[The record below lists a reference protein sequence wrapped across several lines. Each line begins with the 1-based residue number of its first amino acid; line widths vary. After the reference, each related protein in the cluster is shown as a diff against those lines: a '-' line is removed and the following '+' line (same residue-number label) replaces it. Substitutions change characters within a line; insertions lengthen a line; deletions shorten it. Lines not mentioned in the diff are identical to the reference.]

1 MSVQLK
7 VDEFNHGLLD
17 FLQASP
23 TPFHATRNMVD
34 TLVQAGFTLIHE
46 HDLWS
51 LTPGQKYVFT
61 RNQSSVIAFIYGRD
75 NLLESGIRMFGAHT
89 DSPCLKLKPNPEL
102 NRQGYYQ
109 LGVEVYGGALLAP
122 WFDRDLSMAGRVTF
136 KNKSGAVESC
146 LIDFK
151 RAIAIIPS
159 LAIHL
164 DRDANAGRNINPQR
178 DIIPVL
184 MQLEQGKLLPS
195 LRELLAR
202 QILLEHPNLVLDA
215 QAILDFEI
223 SFYDTQA
230 PATIGVEN
238 QFIASARLDN
248 LLSCYTGL
256 RAVCEASTDVSS
268 IFICTDHE
276 EVGSASCCG
285 AKGPMLEQF
294 LERLLPEAETRIRVL
309 EKSLMI
315 SADNAHGVHPNFCDK
330 HDENHKPLLNHGPVI
345 KINANQRYA
354 TTSETS
360 AVFKLLCDEAKIPFQ
375 AFVARTDMGCGSTIG
390 PIVASEVGVRTL
402 DVGVPTFAMHSIREL
417 AGTLDAWYLYQ
428 VAHLFFS
435 FPAPPVP
442 YLQSQ

>member
-1 MSVQLK
+1 MTVQLK

-164 DRDANAGRNINPQR
+164 DRDANTGRNINPQR

-184 MQLEQGKLLPS
+184 MQLEQGKLLPN
-195 LRELLAR
+195 LHELLAA
-202 QILLEHPNLVLDA
+202 QVAAEHPYLTITAD
-215 QAILDFEI
+215 AIL
-223 SFYDTQA
+223 
-230 PATIGVEN
+230 
-238 QFIASARLDN
+238 
-248 LLSCYTGL
+248 
-256 RAVCEASTDVSS
+256 
-268 IFICTDHE
+268 
-276 EVGSASCCG
+276 
-285 AKGPMLEQF
+285 
-294 LERLLPEAETRIRVL
+294 
-309 EKSLMI
+309 
-315 SADNAHGVHPNFCDK
+315 
-330 HDENHKPLLNHGPVI
+330 
-345 KINANQRYA
+345 
-354 TTSETS
+354 
-360 AVFKLLCDEAKIPFQ
+360 
-375 AFVARTDMGCGSTIG
+375 
-390 PIVASEVGVRTL
+390 
-402 DVGVPTFAMHSIREL
+402 
-417 AGTLDAWYLYQ
+417 
-428 VAHLFFS
+428 
-435 FPAPPVP
+435 
-442 YLQSQ
+442 